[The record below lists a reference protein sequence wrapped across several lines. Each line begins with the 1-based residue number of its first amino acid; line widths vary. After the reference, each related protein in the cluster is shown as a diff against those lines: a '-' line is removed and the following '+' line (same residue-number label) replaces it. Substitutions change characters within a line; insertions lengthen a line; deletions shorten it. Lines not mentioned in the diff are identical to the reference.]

1 VLEEELERFLERE
14 IVEDLID
21 ARVLVQL
28 HAPHRREPG
37 KREHALLSL
46 LGESRFLAQDIGEL
60 LAGEVRGEG
69 IIHERIDAHVEFHPE
84 CFDLRKGLRVVFHAL
99 DVRAALGRTHTLDR
113 VVEVRTAH
121 PFIAGME
128 SRFAIN
134 AHNRI
139 EAVGFLRHPGIEVN

>member
-1 VLEEELERFLERE
+1 VLEEELERLLERE
-14 IVEDLID
+14 IVEDLVD

-28 HAPHRREPG
+28 HAPHRREPC

-46 LGESRFLAQDIGEL
+46 LGESRFLAQDVGEL
-60 LAGEVRGEG
+60 FAGEVSGKG

-84 CFDLRKGLRVVFHAL
+84 CFDLRKGFCMILHAL
-99 DVRAALGRTHTLDR
+99 DIRAALGGSHALDR
-113 VVEVRTAH
+113 FVEVRSAH

-134 AHNRI
+134 AHNCI